1 MRRTA
6 VGIDLGTIDV
16 FAANVGRKGVDIVQN
31 GVSERRMP
39 ALVSFTE
46 RRRLLGS
53 DALAQ
58 IKSNCRN
65 SCRDL
70 KHLLGVEPD
79 ATEVDTER
87 FWSLCPLTAAS
98 DGDVGYEVNYCGE
111 KQCFSAKACLAM
123 LLTSV
128 VATCK
133 AWTQLDVRDV
143 VLAIPLYFPE
153 KARQACLDALHI
165 AGINCLR
172 LLHDTTALALAWRF
186 DRLNYEGGDSK
197 PIVVAFCSAGQSA
210 LCVAIARFHQGSV
223 TMLGEAYDRVVSG
236 REMDRMII
244 DMFAES
250 LKKQGA
256 MDPLSSPKAML
267 KLEEA
272 ATKVKKTISV
282 VDEARGTAECVVED
296 FDLNCDVKRDAFEA
310 QLAPWAD
317 KVNEVVARALSAAEL
332 SLADVEYVEIVGGVS
347 RVPWLQRALREAF
360 GGKELS
366 TTLNADEAVARGCAW
381 QAAMLSPLIRL
392 NPIPIQECGHLGLAL
407 EWEDSPMIE
416 AAGAELVAGRRR
428 FVVFEQAGPGAEA
441 EVALRCQGA
450 VAVSAVYVRKNDV
463 TVSLGESLGS
473 WNLKF
478 PSKQMEDVEIHCSLD
493 TNGVFAIN
501 KAVLC
506 IGKQAEEE
514 AKAKAA
520 EEEAAALAA
529 AEEAKA
535 KAAEEAA
542 KIIEEQIQAQAAE
555 EKAAAGAAED
565 ADAVEAAADAG
576 TDGASQPQGDPEQDH
591 TAAGSGSSEAQAS
604 ALEAGDAAPAEGTPP
619 TQEAAVAD
627 GEAAQEP
634 EDVPLGAFGAEPPK
648 SRRWYLNWRFWQ
660 WGRGAQPC
668 SDDAPAT
675 STGPQKKK
683 VGATIAVC
691 KRKEINFTMARTGSL
706 SDTEMKRAVDAE
718 LSFRARDESVVHAEN
733 ARNDYETCIFAL
745 RAKLKS
751 GDPIMEFAS
760 SDEQSALGEEVDA
773 AETWTYDHME
783 EEASVYVER
792 LSALKQKDDLFLQRK
807 ATLEAIPEKIRL
819 LKASIKKFKASAISP
834 ACDHIAK
841 EKLDGVVAECDAST
855 EWLSE
860 VEPKFAARNKWED
873 PVISAAELT
882 VRTTTLMNNCSKVL
896 SEPRPKPPEPE
907 KKSKKEDKQEK
918 KSKKDK
924 RSNGGDEAEGEE
936 DDASEKG
943 EEDSQPQR
951 RSMLKRMLPF
961 TAVVPVVAALLMAS
975 GYGES
980 LGVRLGLSSAGEE
993 AEPVDDQEPVSLE

>member
-1 MRRTA
+1 
-6 VGIDLGTIDV
+6 
-16 FAANVGRKGVDIVQN
+16 
-31 GVSERRMP
+31 
-39 ALVSFTE
+39 
-46 RRRLLGS
+46 
-53 DALAQ
+53 
-58 IKSNCRN
+58 
-65 SCRDL
+65 
-70 KHLLGVEPD
+70 
-79 ATEVDTER
+79 
-87 FWSLCPLTAAS
+87 
-98 DGDVGYEVNYCGE
+98 
-111 KQCFSAKACLAM
+111 
-123 LLTSV
+123 
-128 VATCK
+128 
-133 AWTQLDVRDV
+133 
-143 VLAIPLYFPE
+143 
-153 KARQACLDALHI
+153 
-165 AGINCLR
+165 
-172 LLHDTTALALAWRF
+172 
-186 DRLNYEGGDSK
+186 
-197 PIVVAFCSAGQSA
+197 
-210 LCVAIARFHQGSV
+210 
-223 TMLGEAYDRVVSG
+223 
-236 REMDRMII
+236 
-244 DMFAES
+244 
-250 LKKQGA
+250 
-256 MDPLSSPKAML
+256 ML

-332 SLADVEYVEIVGGVS
+332 SPADVKYLEIVGGVS

-381 QAAMLSPLIRL
+381 QAALLSPLIRL

-450 VAVSAVYVRKNDV
+450 VAVSAVYVRKDDV

-565 ADAVEAAADAG
+565 ADAVEAAA
-576 TDGASQPQGDPEQDH
+576 E
-591 TAAGSGSSEAQAS
+591 
-604 ALEAGDAAPAEGTPP
+604 
-619 TQEAAVAD
+619 D

-634 EDVPLGAFGAEPPK
+634 EDVPLGAFGAEPPQP
-648 SRRWYLNWRFWQ
+648 RRWYLNWRFWQ

-860 VEPKFAARNKWED
+860 VEPKFAARNKW
-873 PVISAAELT
+873 A
-882 VRTTTLMNNCSKVL
+882 
-896 SEPRPKPPEPE
+896 
-907 KKSKKEDKQEK
+907 
-918 KSKKDK
+918 
-924 RSNGGDEAEGEE
+924 
-936 DDASEKG
+936 
-943 EEDSQPQR
+943 
-951 RSMLKRMLPF
+951 
-961 TAVVPVVAALLMAS
+961 
-975 GYGES
+975 
-980 LGVRLGLSSAGEE
+980 
-993 AEPVDDQEPVSLE
+993 